1 MGVLRVGVL
10 GAGVVGVIT
19 ATELQAEFPTASIT
33 IVADKFNKETTSEV
47 AAGIFR
53 PSPSFAGAT
62 PEITRLSIGTS
73 VQIMETHEQMY
84 VTCYYPFYFPN
95 H

>member
-19 ATELQAEFPTASIT
+19 ATELQVEFPTASIT
-33 IVADKFNKETTSEV
+33 IIADKFNKDTTSEV

-53 PSPSFAGAT
+53 PSPSFTGPT
-62 PEITRLSIGTS
+62 PEITRLSINT
-73 VQIMETHEQMY
+73 V
-84 VTCYYPFYFPN
+84 
-95 H
+95 